1 MRMYTGV
8 KIVTTTSEVVDHVY
22 KSKTIQIEEEWI
34 KLHGSFS
41 QNEFVVLKS
50 GSSQSAV
57 TRVVGD
63 KLKLIEKTRVSGLD
77 PRNKEQLMALDVL
90 MDDGVTIVVLTGR
103 AGTGKTLLTL
113 ATAIAKMEEGRYEKI
128 ILTKPMS
135 QVTKYDLGALPGEV
149 EDKFRPYLENYVCNF
164 SAFMPNT
171 HINDLIERYNIE
183 FVPMQL
189 IRGASWAR
197 AFIIADEVQT
207 LDYHEMLT
215 LGTRVGEGSKIV
227 IMGDLNQRDEDIP
240 KEKTGIYKLINS
252 GKTKDSPLA
261 ASIELLKC
269 ERSET
274 SRLFADI
281 FE

>member
-1 MRMYTGV
+1 MYSGV
-8 KIVTTTSEVVDHVY
+8 KVVMTTPDVVDQAY
-22 KSKTIQIEEEWI
+22 KTKEVWIEEDWI
-34 KLHGSFS
+34 KLHGSFN
-41 QNEFVVLKS
+41 QNEFIVLKA
-50 GSSQSAV
+50 GASQSAV
-57 TRVVGD
+57 CRVIG
-63 KLKLIEKTRVSGLD
+63 KGLHLIEKTRVSGLES
-77 PRNKEQLMALDVL
+77 RNKEQLMAFDVL
-90 MDDGVTIVVLTGR
+90 MDDSVSVVVLSGK

-113 ATAIAKMEEGRYEKI
+113 AAAIAKMEEKKYDKI

-149 EDKFRPYLENYVCNF
+149 DDKFRPYLENYICNF

-171 HINDLIERYNIE
+171 HIDDLIERYNIE
-183 FVPMQL
+183 FIPMQL

-215 LGTRVGEGSKIV
+215 LGTRTGEGSKIV
-227 IMGDLNQRDEDIP
+227 IMGDLGQRDEDIP

-252 GKTKDSPLA
+252 SKSKDSPLV

-269 ERSET
+269 ERSQT
-274 SRLFADI
+274 AMLFSDI